1 MNIIRVILVILFVVS
16 CIYVYLSATNSIV
29 TQKDQV
35 SASIVYNDDRNEVVI
50 EDTYDIG
57 QHKQEKRE
65 KRKKIS
71 SYEQN
76 TNNSYEQNKVIN
88 KSVIGPALKPYT
100 PEIFGDLSYS
110 LV

>member
-16 CIYVYLSATNSIV
+16 CIYIYLSATNSIV
-29 TQKDQV
+29 TQKDH
-35 SASIVYNDDRNEVVI
+35 ASIVYNDDRNEVVI
-50 EDTYDIG
+50 DDTYDIG

-76 TNNSYEQNKVIN
+76 TNNSYDQNTTIS
-88 KSVIGPALKPYT
+88 KSDIGPALKPYT
-100 PEIFGDLSYS
+100 PEIFSDLSYS